1 MKTCEHCKT
10 PGKYIAVEG
19 FGDTRLFL
27 SVSGEYLQIFDE
39 EYPGRITN
47 IKINNCPMCGRPL
60 RAEEIIIKTNR
71 VLRGLL
77 LPPLPPGEYPAGCNK
92 NGAAGSFS
100 CSAPRS
106 WKATSVLSSG
116 SRKITGSPD
125 STPYISARA
134 LPDTERTPRVTRGS
148 YGSPAAVTRQ

>member
-1 MKTCEHCKT
+1 MKEIHTCEYCQT
-10 PGKYIAVEG
+10 PGKYIAVES

-27 SVSGEYLQIFDE
+27 NISGEYLQIFDE

-92 NGAAGSFS
+92 NGAVHVKLPEDKTLGVKPGEFEFIK
-100 CSAPRS
+100 APAWLLEL
-106 WKATSVLSSG
+106 WKEVDNECD
-116 SRKITGSPD
+116 K
-125 STPYISARA
+125 
-134 LPDTERTPRVTRGS
+134 
-148 YGSPAAVTRQ
+148 